1 MYGAHSLCAIRAA
14 SCYCCCC
21 WKGTHFVW
29 DGVPSSCNL
38 RNFLIHRIITQVL
51 FMGLFQ
57 NSNIPQRI
65 QTTIYFHFATL
76 SLFIYSKYLFLTLAY
91 SSSSFIISASLSPY
105 LRSVHKKWIASIMQ
119 THHKCFSD
127 VWKLKFYRS
136 YHLHSYKFTSRSA
149 S

>member
-1 MYGAHSLCAIRAA
+1 MCVIRAA

-29 DGVPSSCNL
+29 DGVPSFSNL

-76 SLFIYSKYLFLTLAY
+76 SLFIYSKYLFLTLFFFIFFFHH
-91 SSSSFIISASLSPY
+91 FIISSSLSPY
-105 LRSVHKKWIASIMQ
+105 LRLVRKKWIASIIQ
-119 THHKCFSD
+119 TQVPFRC
-127 VWKLKFYRS
+127 LKIEVLSIVSFAFVQIHVS
-136 YHLHSYKFTSRSA
+136 FC
-149 S
+149 

>member
-1 MYGAHSLCAIRAA
+1 MYGAHSLCVIRAA

-21 WKGTHFVW
+21 WKRTHF
-29 DGVPSSCNL
+29 VPSSCNL

-91 SSSSFIISASLSPY
+91 SSSSFIISPSLSSFSSQKVNRFNNANTSQVPFRC
-105 LRSVHKKWIASIMQ
+105 LKIEILSIVSFAFVQ
-119 THHKCFSD
+119 IHVSFC
-127 VWKLKFYRS
+127 
-136 YHLHSYKFTSRSA
+136 
-149 S
+149 

>member
-1 MYGAHSLCAIRAA
+1 MYGAHSLCVIRAA

-91 SSSSFIISASLSPY
+91 SSSSFIISPSLSSFSSQKVNRFNNANTSQV
-105 LRSVHKKWIASIMQ
+105 LFRCLKIEILSIVSFAFVQ
-119 THHKCFSD
+119 IHVSFC
-127 VWKLKFYRS
+127 
-136 YHLHSYKFTSRSA
+136 
-149 S
+149 